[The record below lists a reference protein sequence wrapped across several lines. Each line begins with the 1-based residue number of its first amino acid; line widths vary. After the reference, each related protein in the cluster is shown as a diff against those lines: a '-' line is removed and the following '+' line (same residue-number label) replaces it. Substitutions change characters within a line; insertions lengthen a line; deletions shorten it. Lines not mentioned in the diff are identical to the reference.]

1 MTAND
6 LAFLSLN
13 EQAEL
18 IHRGELSPVTLVEA
32 YLGRIERHD
41 DSLKA
46 FITIEAE
53 AALAAAKAA
62 EDEIQ
67 AGNYRSALHGIPFA
81 VKDQILIKGVRVTG
95 GSKVL
100 SDHIG
105 QRDATLIARLK
116 KAGAIL
122 LGTLNT
128 HEFHMGPTR
137 DFPFGTPRNPWN
149 LDRATGGS
157 SSGSAAAVAAGLCTF
172 SLGGDTSGS
181 IRGPAA
187 YCGTVGLKATWSRVS
202 RDGVFPLAWT
212 LDCVGPLTR
221 TSQDAA
227 LVLQVLAGHDPLD
240 PTSSS
245 VPVADYADGLTNN
258 LEGIRGGVVKEL
270 MNEPETNVGVRVI
283 VDDAIEVLRDLG
295 AEIRKVQLPQMADSK
310 YVTSPLV
317 LPDAV
322 QYHRPLLLENY
333 EDYDVNTRVR
343 LMIGAALPAGIIGQA
358 DRARI
363 GFTRAALKAFEDVD
377 VFVGAAAGE
386 GAPPLTYSKR
396 VTTKEEAVY
405 GTFGAGAVAGHHSR
419 LASLA
424 GLPALSVPCGFDSN
438 GMPLGLHVG
447 GKYFDEATV
456 LKVAHAYEIA
466 SGGLQKRPPLV

>member
-137 DFPFGTPRNPWN
+137 
-149 LDRATGGS
+149 
-157 SSGSAAAVAAGLCTF
+157 AVSYTHL
-172 SLGGDTSGS
+172 
-181 IRGPAA
+181 
-187 YCGTVGLKATWSRVS
+187 
-202 RDGVFPLAWT
+202 PL
-212 LDCVGPLTR
+212 P
-221 TSQDAA
+221 
-227 LVLQVLAGHDPLD
+227 PIY
-240 PTSSS
+240 S
-245 VPVADYADGLTNN
+245 V
-258 LEGIRGGVVKEL
+258 
-270 MNEPETNVGVRVI
+270 
-283 VDDAIEVLRDLG
+283 
-295 AEIRKVQLPQMADSK
+295 
-310 YVTSPLV
+310 
-317 LPDAV
+317 
-322 QYHRPLLLENY
+322 
-333 EDYDVNTRVR
+333 
-343 LMIGAALPAGIIGQA
+343 
-358 DRARI
+358 
-363 GFTRAALKAFEDVD
+363 
-377 VFVGAAAGE
+377 
-386 GAPPLTYSKR
+386 
-396 VTTKEEAVY
+396 
-405 GTFGAGAVAGHHSR
+405 
-419 LASLA
+419 
-424 GLPALSVPCGFDSN
+424 
-438 GMPLGLHVG
+438 
-447 GKYFDEATV
+447 
-456 LKVAHAYEIA
+456 
-466 SGGLQKRPPLV
+466 